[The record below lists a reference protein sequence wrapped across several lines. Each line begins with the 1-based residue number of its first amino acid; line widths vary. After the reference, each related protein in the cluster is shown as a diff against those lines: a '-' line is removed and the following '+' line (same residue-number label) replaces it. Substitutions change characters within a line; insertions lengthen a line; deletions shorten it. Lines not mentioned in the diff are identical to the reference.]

1 LGKFLKFFESHFIS
15 KTLVHL
21 DRRVGNFSDDSPLSL
36 MVRQINKETESE
48 KRMAAAKKLEEF
60 VSQPSNFQAVIKVVD
75 EILSFAES
83 IFRERNLNF
92 ELKDQIAKCV
102 GIITGHLGSEAKG

>member
-1 LGKFLKFFESHFIS
+1 
-15 KTLVHL
+15 
-21 DRRVGNFSDDSPLSL
+21 
-36 MVRQINKETESE
+36 MVRQISKETDSE
-48 KRMAAAKKLEEF
+48 KRMTAAKKLEEF
-60 VSQPSNFQAVIKVVD
+60 VNQPSNFQAVIKVVD

-83 IFRERNLNF
+83 IFRERNSNSF